1 MVTTDPHPDT
11 MPVAVPRLGRG
22 GPPVRQAWAA
32 YAISQAGSGIGTGA
46 LPLVAILLL
55 DASDWQISLLA
66 AVAGIAGAAAVVP
79 LGPWV
84 EFHRKRPVMIGADL
98 LRGVALLSVPIA
110 AWVGG
115 LTFGQ
120 LCLVAAAQTVGTILS
135 SAASTAFLKSLV
147 PGDSDRLVLINARWE
162 STMWTA
168 STLGPPAGGV
178 LVSWLG
184 ALAALVVDAVSFLLS
199 AVTLGRIRH
208 RETAPAA
215 PAGGRHSVAK
225 MTAGWRHIGA
235 QPVLLRLFVHALVF
249 GGCIVASTPLIAVL
263 MLRDLGFSPAQY
275 GIALGVPC
283 AAGVLGSV
291 LAPRIIRRAGLMP
304 TLLVAGAAR
313 CLWMAVIPFAP
324 GTTVGLVLIVAADT
338 LLLLCAGIFN
348 PAFSTYRLRAV
359 ADGYLARVTAAWA
372 VSSKV
377 AQPIVI
383 AAAGVVAAA
392 VGARTALLGLAGVLL
407 ASLIVLPWCSWT
419 THDLA
424 AGIGPG
430 RTTGVQP

>member
-1 MVTTDPHPDT
+1 
-11 MPVAVPRLGRG
+11 MPTLRGSGPR
-22 GPPVRQAWAA
+22 VRRAWAA

-66 AVAGIAGAAAVVP
+66 AVAGIAGAVAVVP

-84 EFHRKRPVMIGADL
+84 EFHRKRPVMVGADL
-98 LRGVALLSVPIA
+98 LRGVTLLSVPVA
-110 AWVGG
+110 AWAGG
-115 LTFGQ
+115 LTYGQ
-120 LCLVAAAQTVGTILS
+120 LCLVAAAQTIGTILS

-147 PGDSDRLVLINARWE
+147 PGDQLVLVNARWE
-162 STMWTA
+162 STTWTA
-168 STLGPPAGGV
+168 TTFGPPAGGI
-178 LVSWLG
+178 LVSWVG
-184 ALAALVVDAVSFLLS
+184 APATLLVNAASFLLS

-208 RETAPAA
+208 REPAPTG
-215 PAGGRHSVAK
+215 PERGRHSMAQ
-225 MTAGWRHIGA
+225 MTAGWRHIA
-235 QPVLLRLFVHALVF
+235 AHPVLLRLFGHALVF

-275 GIALGVPC
+275 GLALGVPC

-313 CLWMAVIPFAP
+313 CLWMAVVPFAP
-324 GTTVGLVLIVAADT
+324 GTTAGLVQIIAADT
-338 LLLLCAGIFN
+338 MLLLCAGIFN
-348 PAFSTYRLRAV
+348 PAFSTYRMRAV

-383 AAAGVVAAA
+383 AAAGVAAAA
-392 VGARTALLGLAGVLL
+392 VGARPALLGLAGVLL
-407 ASLIVLPWCSWT
+407 ASVVVLPWRSWT
-419 THDLA
+419 RRDLPVGRGRDVPV
-424 AGIGPG
+424 GIGQSQ
-430 RTTGVQP
+430 TTGVQP

>member
-1 MVTTDPHPDT
+1 
-11 MPVAVPRLGRG
+11 MPVAVPTPRRRGRQ
-22 GPPVRQAWAA
+22 VRQAWAA
-32 YAISQAGSGIGTGA
+32 YAMSQAGSGIGAGA

-66 AVAGIAGAAAVVP
+66 AVAGVAGAVAVVP

-84 EFHRKRPVMIGADL
+84 EFHRKRPVMVGADL
-98 LRGVALLSVPIA
+98 LRGVTLLSVPVA
-110 AWVGG
+110 AWAGG

-147 PGDSDRLVLINARWE
+147 PGEHLVLVNARWE

-168 STLGPPAGGV
+168 GTVGPPAGGM

-184 ALAALVVDAVSFLLS
+184 ALAALLVDAASFLLS
-199 AVTLGRIRH
+199 ALTLGRIRH
-208 RETAPAA
+208 REPAPAV
-215 PAGGRHSVAK
+215 PERGRHSIAE
-225 MTAGWRHIGA
+225 MTAGWRHIA
-235 QPVLLRLFVHALVF
+235 AHPVLFRLFGHALLF

-275 GIALGVPC
+275 GLALGVPC

-304 TLLVAGAAR
+304 TLLIAGAAR
-313 CLWMAVIPFAP
+313 CLWMAAIPFAP
-324 GTTVGLVLIVAADT
+324 GTSAGLVLIIAADT

-348 PAFSTYRLRAV
+348 PAFTTHRMRAV

-372 VSSKV
+372 ISSKV

-383 AAAGVVAAA
+383 AAAGVAAAA
-392 VGARTALLGLAGVLL
+392 VGARAALLALAGVLL
-407 ASLIVLPWCSWT
+407 ASMVVLPWRSWT
-419 THDLA
+419 TPEPA
-424 AGIGPG
+424 VSIGPG
-430 RTTGVQP
+430 QTTGAQP